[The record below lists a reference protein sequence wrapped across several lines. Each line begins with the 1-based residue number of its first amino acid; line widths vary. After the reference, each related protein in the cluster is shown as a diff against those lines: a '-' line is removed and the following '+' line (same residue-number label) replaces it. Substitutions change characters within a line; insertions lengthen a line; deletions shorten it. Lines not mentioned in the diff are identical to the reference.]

1 MCTRLAVAACIAACG
16 VASSAHGS
24 IVWATHVEHFDQGFK
39 KNGGSIDANRSDPTK
54 ALFAPQGT
62 DTLNF
67 VSLGF
72 GGEIVLSFGTPFA
85 HQAIVVETTYGN
97 PAGHPEAAELFVGIG
112 ATWDVAAWYAV
123 GIIQNTADNQ
133 PISLAGVMA
142 ESGQSAFNFVR
153 IVDRTN
159 PALHGAEGDG
169 FDVDGVGVMAV
180 PAPGTFALAM
190 GAMVVGARRR
200 RA

>member
-16 VASSAHGS
+16 IASSAQGS
-24 IVWATHVEHFDQGFK
+24 IVWASQVEHFDQGFK
-39 KNGGSIDANRSDPTK
+39 KNGGVVDASRSNPDH
-54 ALFAPQGT
+54 ALGAPQGT

-85 HQAIVVETTYGN
+85 HEAIVVETTYGN

-112 ATWDVAAWYAV
+112 ATWDVAVWYSV
-123 GIIQNTADNQ
+123 TTIQNTADNQ
-133 PISLAGVMA
+133 PISLAGVMG
-142 ESGQSAFNFVR
+142 ESGHSAFNFVK
-153 IVDRTN
+153 IADRTN
-159 PALHGAEGDG
+159 PALHGGEGDG
-169 FDVDGVGVMAV
+169 FDIDGVGVMAV
-180 PAPGTFALAM
+180 PAPGSFALAM
-190 GAMVVGARRR
+190 GAVVIGARRR